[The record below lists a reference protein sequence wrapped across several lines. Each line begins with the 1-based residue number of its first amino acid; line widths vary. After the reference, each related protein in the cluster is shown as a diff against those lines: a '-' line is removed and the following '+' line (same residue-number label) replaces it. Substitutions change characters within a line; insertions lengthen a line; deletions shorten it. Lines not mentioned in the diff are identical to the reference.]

1 MIINNRNRVMRLFI
15 MRKKK
20 YYLLY
25 IFIYFYI
32 FTIDIRELKFLR

>member
-25 IFIYFYI
+25 IFIYLLLIY
-32 FTIDIRELKFLR
+32 IDIY